1 MVSSSSGESEMVI
14 VQVSAGER
22 KGGTIGEDRES
33 KKNRA
38 LYKGNQLRGR
48 A

>member
-1 MVSSSSGESEMVI
+1 MVSSSSDESETVT

-22 KGGTIGEDRES
+22 KGRTIGEDGEN
-33 KKNRA
+33 KKNQA
-38 LYKGNQLRGR
+38 LYKENQLRGR